1 VDESS
6 SFFSQSELM
15 GPTKDQEKAF
25 PCAVDGNCSYPFGEQ
40 SIPDCRCSDL
50 LLLCVF
56 SGADTIGLIYVNPG
70 GFLGDYINLES
81 SAKVINQ
88 TFGLM
93 SMNAEET
100 VALIGG

>member
-1 VDESS
+1 
-6 SFFSQSELM
+6 M
-15 GPTKDQEKAF
+15 GIAL
-25 PCAVDGNCSYPFGEQ
+25 
-40 SIPDCRCSDL
+40 IL
-50 LLLCVF
+50 LVSRVFLIVLVLISCCCVCL